1 MGLYEET
8 RERFEKGMRSG
19 RADTLKVIAS
29 VVLSRLR
36 ANQEKLGRMKER
48 YRRIKEGA
56 VERLEEL
63 VEQARDSLRAVGC
76 EVFEARTGEEAVR
89 YLLDQLEG
97 EGVVVKSKSNTLKE
111 LDLLERLEGRGV
123 EVVETDLGDRIIQL
137 SGEEPLHPVGP
148 AVHLTL
154 EEVAGALSREVGR
167 ELPPDV
173 EEIVRA
179 SRLRLRERI
188 LGARVALT
196 GANAIAAEEGA
207 IGLVE
212 NEGNISLITRLPE
225 RHLAVAGID
234 KIVPT
239 LEEAATVMKTCEA
252 FLTVTGAYYSFIKGP
267 SRTADVMGI
276 EQFGMHG
283 AKEVHV
289 VLLDGWRREAVRR
302 GMGELLYCCNCGAC
316 LSVCPVLLETA
327 HAFSSRVGAGPIGV
341 VRTWFV
347 LGPEEAI
354 RAGLFACTGC
364 GACREIC
371 PGSID
376 FPRLIERLRREACS
390 RGLTLPPH
398 SSLAENILRV
408 GNPFGERP
416 G

>member
-8 RERFEKGMRSG
+8 RERLERGMKDG
-19 RADTLKVIAS
+19 RTETLKVIAS

-36 ANQEKLGRMKER
+36 ADEGKLRRMKER
-48 YRRIKEGA
+48 YRKIKEGA
-56 VERLEEL
+56 VGRLEEL
-63 VEQARDSLRAVGC
+63 VGLAKDSLRAVGC
-76 EVFEARTGEEAVR
+76 EVFEARKGEEAVE
-89 YLLDQLEG
+89 YLLKQIG
-97 EGVVVKSKSNTLKE
+97 EERMVVKSKSNTLKE
-111 LDLLERLEGRGV
+111 LELVEKLERRGV

-137 SGEEPLHPVGP
+137 AGEEPLHPVGP

-154 EEVAGALSREVGR
+154 EEVARALSREVGR
-167 ELPPDV
+167 ELPADV
-173 EEIVRA
+173 EEIIKA
-179 SRLRLRERI
+179 SRERLRERI
-188 LGARVALT
+188 LGARVGLT

-207 IGLVE
+207 VGLVE

-225 RHLAVAGID
+225 KHLAVAGIE

-239 LEEAATVMKTCEA
+239 MEEAVTVMKTCET
-252 FLTVTGAYYSFIKGP
+252 FLTVVGAYHSFIKGP

-276 EQFGMHG
+276 EQLGMHG

-289 VLLDGWRREAVRR
+289 VLLDGWRREAVR
-302 GMGELLYCCNCGAC
+302 MGLEEVLYCCNCGAC

-327 HAFSSRVGAGPIGV
+327 HAFSSKVGAGPIGV

-376 FPRLIERLRREACS
+376 FPKIIERLRGKTCA
-390 RGLTLPPH
+390 RGLVLPPH
-398 SSLAENILRV
+398 TSIAENIRST
-408 GNPFGERP
+408 GNPFGEKE
-416 G
+416 

>member
-1 MGLYEET
+1 MDLYEET
-8 RERFEKGMRSG
+8 RERFGREMKSG

-36 ANQEKLGRMKER
+36 ADEGKLRRMKER
-48 YRRIKEGA
+48 YRRIKEEA
-56 VERLEEL
+56 VGRLEEL
-63 VEQARDSLRAVGC
+63 VGQAKDSLRAVGC
-76 EVFEARTGEEAVR
+76 EVFEARTGGEAVE
-89 YLLDQLEG
+89 YLLKQTEG
-97 EGVVVKSKSNTLKE
+97 EKVVVKSKSNTLKE
-111 LDLLERLEGRGV
+111 LDLLERLEEEGV

-137 SGEEPLHPVGP
+137 AGEEPLHPVGP

-154 EEVAGALSREVGR
+154 EEVARSLSKEVGR
-167 ELPPDV
+167 ELPADV
-173 EEIVRA
+173 EEIIRA
-179 SRLRLRERI
+179 SRGKLRERI
-188 LGARVALT
+188 LGARVGLT

-207 IGLVE
+207 VGLVE

-225 RHLAVAGID
+225 KHLAVAGIE

-239 LEEAATVMKTCEA
+239 LEEAATVMKTCET
-252 FLTVTGAYYSFIKGP
+252 FLTVTGAYHSFIKGP

-289 VLLDGWRREAVRR
+289 VLLDGWRREAAR
-302 GMGELLYCCNCGAC
+302 MGLEEVLYCCNCGAC

-327 HAFSSRVGAGPIGV
+327 HAFSSKVGAGPIGV

-347 LGPEEAI
+347 LGPEEAV

-376 FPRLIERLRREACS
+376 FPSIIERLRAETCA
-390 RGLTLPPH
+390 RGLVLPPH
-398 SSLAENILRV
+398 ASVAENIRRT
-408 GNPFGERP
+408 GNPFGEKE
-416 G
+416 